1 MAYENRLYSDLKEK
15 DQFHDSGVGSDS
27 EDMGDDR
34 IERTNLLAQD
44 DVEAQSPPPSKSSH
58 RRQASQAAAATEYT
72 VSAKTKMMY
81 LGVYFFFNLALTI
94 YNKFVLGKVSDA
106 LVYDARPSRLS
117 QI

>member
-1 MAYENRLYSDLKEK
+1 MAYENRPYSDLKEK

-27 EDMGDDR
+27 EDMPDDR

-44 DVEAQSPPPSKSSH
+44 DVEAQSPPPSGSSH
-58 RRQASQAAAATEYT
+58 RRQPSQAAAATEYT

-94 YNKFVLGKVSDA
+94 YNKFVLGK
-106 LVYDARPSRLS
+106 
-117 QI
+117 